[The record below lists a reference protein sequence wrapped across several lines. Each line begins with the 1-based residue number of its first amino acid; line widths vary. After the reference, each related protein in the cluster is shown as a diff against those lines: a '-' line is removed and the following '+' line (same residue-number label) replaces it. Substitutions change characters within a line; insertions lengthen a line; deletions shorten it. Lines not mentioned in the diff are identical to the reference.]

1 MNGRHI
7 LRDVARMA
15 AFDAIPLIF
24 PERESASSRADRNND
39 VDCIHYF
46 LLFVVAILWLVFR
59 ENSLTFSYF
68 IHRKMISE
76 LFFHVIA
83 SNGAAPVIWD
93 FFCSNAEIVLIAR
106 LEGKKK
112 K

>member
-1 MNGRHI
+1 MKFNFVFAILTNFSHMNGRHI

-46 LLFVVAILWLVFR
+46 LLFLCSHHFLWLVLR

-68 IHRKMISE
+68 IHRKMISA
-76 LFFHVIA
+76 LGFFVVIA
-83 SNGAAPVIWD
+83 SNGAAPVI
-93 FFCSNAEIVLIAR
+93 
-106 LEGKKK
+106 
-112 K
+112 